1 MDTGRSGRRY
11 HERSQR
17 PPGSPARAAL
27 GSSLPSRGARRARG
41 KHARKSPAFLAA
53 FAQTASAWLRRARR
67 DGLAAKVRRYSS
79 QFVAVAGVLI
89 VLLSVYLVRQGFLLP
104 SSLPFGGTETPSSS
118 AGDGGS
124 SGSGSQTAGASG
136 EAQAP
141 GPEVLP
147 GSGADSGSVEDG
159 ASVPADAAAVV
170 DADAAIDADAVV
182 DAGAS
187 APTEAP
193 DDVPVIEQEGPDSSA
208 VPAGGPTSV
217 GECLAA
223 LTSPASGKVLRG
235 FGYYASAVFQ
245 DYRYHPGLD
254 IGLAAGDTVRAALG
268 GLVTVVE
275 SSPWLGLR
283 VVISHGS
290 GVTTV
295 YSHLGQAL
303 VGVGQEVATG
313 QAVGRAGQPGSI
325 EADLGVHLH
334 YEIRTGDQP
343 IDPTP
348 YVGP

>member
-17 PPGSPARAAL
+17 PPGSPARAAR
-27 GSSLPSRGARRARG
+27 GSSLPPRGARRARG
-41 KHARKSPAFLAA
+41 RHARKSPAFLAA

-67 DGLAAKVRRYSS
+67 AGLAAKVRRYSS
-79 QFVAVAGVLI
+79 QFIAVAGVLI

-104 SSLPFGGTETPSSS
+104 SSLPFGGTETPHSS
-118 AGDGGS
+118 AGGSGS

-159 ASVPADAAAVV
+159 ASVPADA
-170 DADAAIDADAVV
+170 DAVV

-193 DDVPVIEQEGPDSSA
+193 GDVPIIEQEGPDSSA

-223 LTSPASGKVLRG
+223 LTGPASGKVLRG
-235 FGYYASAVFQ
+235 FGFYYSAVFQ

-268 GLVTVVE
+268 GLVTDVE
-275 SSPWLGLR
+275 TSPSLGLR

-295 YSHLGQAL
+295 YGHLGL
-303 VGVGQEVATG
+303 VLVSVGQEVATG

-343 IDPTP
+343 TDPTP

>member
-17 PPGSPARAAL
+17 PPGSPARAAR
-27 GSSLPSRGARRARG
+27 GSSLPPRGARRARG
-41 KHARKSPAFLAA
+41 RHARKSPAFFAA
-53 FAQTASAWLRRARR
+53 FTQTASEWLRRARR

-79 QFVAVAGVLI
+79 QFIAVAGILI
-89 VLLSVYLVRQGFLLP
+89 VLLSVYLVRQGLLLP

-159 ASVPADAAAVV
+159 ASVPADA
-170 DADAAIDADAVV
+170 DAVV

-193 DDVPVIEQEGPDSSA
+193 GDVPVLEQEGPDSSA
-208 VPAGGPTSV
+208 VPPGDQTSV

-235 FGYYASAVFQ
+235 FGFYYSAVFQ

-268 GLVTVVE
+268 GLVTGVE
-275 SSPWLGLR
+275 TSPSLGLR
-283 VVISHGS
+283 VVISHGN

-295 YSHLGQAL
+295 YGHLGL
-303 VGVGQEVATG
+303 VLVSVGQEVSTG

-348 YVGP
+348 YVGS

>member
-17 PPGSPARAAL
+17 PPGSPARAVL
-27 GSSLPSRGARRARG
+27 GSSLPPRGARRARG
-41 KHARKSPAFLAA
+41 RHARTSPAFFAA
-53 FAQTASAWLRRARR
+53 FAQTASEWLRRARR

-79 QFVAVAGVLI
+79 QFIAVAGVLI

-104 SSLPFGGTETPSSS
+104 SSLPFGGTETPYSS

-141 GPEVLP
+141 GLEVLP

-159 ASVPADAAAVV
+159 ASVPADA
-170 DADAAIDADAVV
+170 VV

-193 DDVPVIEQEGPDSSA
+193 GDVPVIEQEGPDSSA
-208 VPAGGPTSV
+208 VPAGGPTSA

-223 LTSPASGKVLRG
+223 LTGPASGKVLRG
-235 FGYYASAVFQ
+235 FGFYYSAVFQ

-268 GLVTVVE
+268 GLVTRVE
-275 SSPWLGLR
+275 TSPSLGLR

-295 YSHLGQAL
+295 YGHLGL
-303 VGVGQEVATG
+303 VLVSVGQEVVTG

>member
-1 MDTGRSGRRY
+1 MDAGRSGRRY

-17 PPGSPARAAL
+17 PPGSPARATL
-27 GSSLPSRGARRARG
+27 GGSLPPRGARRARG
-41 KHARKSPAFLAA
+41 ARPARENPTLLTA
-53 FAQTASAWLRRARR
+53 FAQRASEWLRRARR

-79 QFVAVAGVLI
+79 QFIAIAGVLI

-104 SSLPFGGTETPSSS
+104 SSLPFGGAETPYSS

-124 SGSGSQTAGASG
+124 TGSDSQAAGASG

-141 GPEVLP
+141 GAEALP

-159 ASVPADAAAVV
+159 ANAPAEVPA
-170 DADAAIDADAVV
+170 
-182 DAGAS
+182 
-187 APTEAP
+187 
-193 DDVPVIEQEGPDSSA
+193 DVPVIEQEGPDSSA
-208 VPAGGPTSV
+208 LPTGAPTSV

-235 FGYYASAVFQ
+235 FGFYYSAVFQ

-254 IGLAAGDTVRAALG
+254 ISLAAGDTVRAALG
-268 GLVTVVE
+268 GLVTGVE
-275 SSPWLGLR
+275 TSPSLGLR
-283 VVISHGS
+283 VVVSHGC
-290 GVTTV
+290 GVITV
-295 YSHLGQAL
+295 YGHLGL
-303 VGVGQEVATG
+303 VLVSVGQAVATG
-313 QAVGRAGQPGSI
+313 QAVGRAGQPGSV

-343 IDPTP
+343 TDPTP

>member
-17 PPGSPARAAL
+17 PPGSPARAAR
-27 GSSLPSRGARRARG
+27 GNSLPPRGARRARSR
-41 KHARKSPAFLAA
+41 HARKTPAFFAT
-53 FAQTASAWLRRARR
+53 FAQTASEWLRRARQ

-79 QFVAVAGVLI
+79 QFIAVAGVLI

-104 SSLPFGGTETPSSS
+104 SSLPFGGTATPYSS
-118 AGDGGS
+118 AGDGSS

-136 EAQAP
+136 EAQTP

-159 ASVPADAAAVV
+159 ASVPADAV
-170 DADAAIDADAVV
+170 I

-187 APTEAP
+187 APSAAP
-193 DDVPVIEQEGPDSSA
+193 EDVPVIEQEGPDSSA

-235 FGYYASAVFQ
+235 FGFYYSAVFQ

-268 GLVTVVE
+268 GLVTGVE
-275 SSPWLGLR
+275 TSPSLGLR
-283 VVISHGS
+283 VVLSHGS

-295 YSHLGQAL
+295 YGHLGL
-303 VGVGQEVATG
+303 VLVSVGQEVATG
-313 QAVGRAGQPGSI
+313 QTVGRAGQPGSI

>member
-17 PPGSPARAAL
+17 PPGSPARAAR

-41 KHARKSPAFLAA
+41 RHARKSPAFFAA
-53 FAQTASAWLRRARR
+53 LAQTASAWLRRARQY
-67 DGLAAKVRRYSS
+67 GLATKVRRYSS
-79 QFVAVAGVLI
+79 QFIAVAGVLI

-104 SSLPFGGTETPSSS
+104 SSLPFGGTATPYSS
-118 AGDGGS
+118 AGDGSS

-159 ASVPADAAAVV
+159 ASVPS
-170 DADAAIDADAVV
+170 DADAVV

-208 VPAGGPTSV
+208 VPPGGPTSV

-223 LTSPASGKVLRG
+223 LTSPASGKLLRG
-235 FGYYASAVFQ
+235 FGFYYSAVFQ

-268 GLVTVVE
+268 GLVTGVE
-275 SSPWLGLR
+275 TSPSLGLR

-295 YSHLGQAL
+295 YGHLGL
-303 VGVGQEVATG
+303 VLVSVGQEVSTG

-343 IDPTP
+343 TDPTP

>member
-1 MDTGRSGRRY
+1 L
-11 HERSQR
+11 
-17 PPGSPARAAL
+17 PP
-27 GSSLPSRGARRARG
+27 RGARRARSR
-41 KHARKSPAFLAA
+41 HARKSPAFLAA
-53 FAQTASAWLRRARR
+53 FAQTASEWLRRARR
-67 DGLAAKVRRYSS
+67 AGLAAKVRRYSS
-79 QFVAVAGVLI
+79 QFIAVTGVLI
-89 VLLSVYLVRQGFLLP
+89 VLLSVYLVRQGSLLP
-104 SSLPFGGTETPSSS
+104 SSLPFGGTATPYSS

-159 ASVPADAAAVV
+159 ASVPADA
-170 DADAAIDADAVV
+170 VV

-187 APTEAP
+187 VPSEAP
-193 DDVPVIEQEGPDSSA
+193 GDV
-208 VPAGGPTSV
+208 VPAGGPASV

-235 FGYYASAVFQ
+235 FGYYDSAVFQ

>member
-1 MDTGRSGRRY
+1 L
-11 HERSQR
+11 
-17 PPGSPARAAL
+17 PP
-27 GSSLPSRGARRARG
+27 RGARRARSR
-41 KHARKSPAFLAA
+41 HARKSPAFLAA
-53 FAQTASAWLRRARR
+53 FAQTASEWLRRARR
-67 DGLAAKVRRYSS
+67 AGLAAKVRRYSS
-79 QFVAVAGVLI
+79 QFIAVTGVLI
-89 VLLSVYLVRQGFLLP
+89 VLLSVYLVRQGSLLP
-104 SSLPFGGTETPSSS
+104 SSLPFGGTATPYSS

-159 ASVPADAAAVV
+159 ASMP
-170 DADAAIDADAVV
+170 ADAVV

-187 APTEAP
+187 VPSEAP
-193 DDVPVIEQEGPDSSA
+193 GDVPVIEQEGPDSSA

-235 FGYYASAVFQ
+235 FGFYYSAVFQ

>member
-17 PPGSPARAAL
+17 PPGSPARAAR
-27 GSSLPSRGARRARG
+27 GSSLPPRGARRARSR
-41 KHARKSPAFLAA
+41 HARKSPAFLAA
-53 FAQTASAWLRRARR
+53 FAQTASEWLRRARR
-67 DGLAAKVRRYSS
+67 AGLAAKVRRYSS
-79 QFVAVAGVLI
+79 QFIAVTGVLI
-89 VLLSVYLVRQGFLLP
+89 VLLSVYLVRQGSLLP
-104 SSLPFGGTETPSSS
+104 SSLPFGGTATPYSS

-159 ASVPADAAAVV
+159 ASMP
-170 DADAAIDADAVV
+170 ADAVV

-187 APTEAP
+187 VPSEAP
-193 DDVPVIEQEGPDSSA
+193 GDVPVIEQEGPDSSA

-235 FGYYASAVFQ
+235 FGFYYSAVFQ